1 MNDGSFILRTR
12 LPMERRSRL
21 ARLARTGAPWLPG
34 ASARHRSWEPL
45 DGSLDLEIQRE
56 IWLKLFAEQEAEL
69 AGFAEADTLH
79 LERAQGRAS
88 ERAMPL
94 NEWSDDIVIA
104 EMFDEPQ
111 FSEDVAALMRRLDSE
126 SPRPPDVIVN
136 MQGVTYLNSSNIAQ
150 LLRLRKKVSGVGKR
164 LRICSVRD
172 SVWGVLLITGLDK
185 IFEFTD
191 DVSTSLA
198 SLQMGL

>member
-1 MNDGSFILRTR
+1 MVEAAW
-12 LPMERRSRL
+12 ERIRL
-21 ARLARTGAPWLPG
+21 ARMRRIATLP
-34 ASARHRSWEPL
+34 
-45 DGSLDLEIQRE
+45 LENR
-56 IWLKLFAEQEAEL
+56 
-69 AGFAEADTLH
+69 
-79 LERAQGRAS
+79 
-88 ERAMPL
+88 MPL

-104 EMFDEPQ
+104 DMFDEPQ
-111 FSEDVAALMRRLDSE
+111 FSEDVAALMRRLDAAE
-126 SPRPPDVIVN
+126 SKAPDVVLN

-150 LLRLRKKVSGVGKR
+150 LLRLRKKVTGAGKR

-198 SLQMGL
+198 SLQMGI